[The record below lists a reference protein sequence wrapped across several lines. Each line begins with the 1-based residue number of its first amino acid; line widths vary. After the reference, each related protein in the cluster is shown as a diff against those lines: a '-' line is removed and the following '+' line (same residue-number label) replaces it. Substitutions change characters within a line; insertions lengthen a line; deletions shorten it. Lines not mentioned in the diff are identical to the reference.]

1 MRENNSEFNSFG
13 LVRFIWQWR
22 VLLGIVCIGAAIL
35 SFVFSMPCFIT
46 PQFKSTAVVF
56 APRTN
61 SVSKILTNEQ
71 NYNER
76 LDIKAYAVDEETEQ
90 MMQIL
95 NSREMHDK
103 LISIFN
109 LSVHYDIDSTK
120 KYWKTKLYKTVSD
133 KVEIKRTEFGAIAIT
148 VTDHD
153 SQFAADMANEVVRQ
167 LDTIK
172 NRIEYERTLAAYNLL
187 AEQVEEMNK
196 EIRRVDD
203 SLRVLG
209 EKGVLML
216 EKQSDRLSQQYA
228 IAVAQGNQ
236 AAMSRLEKEIEKV
249 AIWGPTVLSLQNEQL
264 EYSHFKALCKSK
276 MLDAQMDMKN
286 GMPVKFVIDQA
297 VASDKK
303 AYPKRSIIM
312 ILSTFGAFILALMVL
327 LIIRNINEET
337 IADSKQ
343 TNEA

>member
-1 MRENNSEFNSFG
+1 MKEKNNDFNSFG
-13 LVRFIWQWR
+13 LIRFIWQWR
-22 VLLGIVCIGAAIL
+22 ILLIAVSVAAAIL
-35 SFVFSMPCFIT
+35 SFIFSMPCFIT
-46 PQFKSTAVVF
+46 PQFKSTAVIY

-76 LDIKAYAVDEETEQ
+76 LDIKAYAVEEETEQ

-95 NSREMHDK
+95 NSREMQDK
-103 LISIFN
+103 LIEIFN
-109 LSVHYDIDSTK
+109 LSVHYDIDSTE
-120 KYWKTKLYKTVSD
+120 KYWKTKLYKAVTN
-133 KVEIKRTEFGAIAIT
+133 KVDIKRTEFGAISIT

-153 SQFAADMANEVVRQ
+153 AQFAADMANEITRQ

-172 NRIEYERTLAAYNLL
+172 NRTEYERACAAYELL
-187 AEQVEEMNK
+187 SQQIKEMDV

-203 SLRVLG
+203 TLRVLG

-236 AAMSRLEKEIEKV
+236 GAMSRLEKEIEKV

-264 EYSHFKALCKSK
+264 EYSHYKALCKSK
-276 MLDAQMDMKN
+276 MLDAKMDMQSK
-286 GMPVKFVIDQA
+286 MPVKFVIDKA
-297 VASDKK
+297 IAHDKK
-303 AYPKRSIIM
+303 AYPKRSIVM
-312 ILSTFGAFILALMVL
+312 ILSTLGAFILTFMTL
-327 LIIRNINEET
+327 LIINNIKEEPITPRKNEKE
-337 IADSKQ
+337 
-343 TNEA
+343 

>member
-1 MRENNSEFNSFG
+1 MKEKNNDFNSFG
-13 LVRFIWQWR
+13 LIRFMWQWR
-22 VLLGIVCIGAAIL
+22 ILLIAVSITAAIL
-35 SFVFSMPCFIT
+35 SFIFSMPCFIT
-46 PQFKSTAVVF
+46 PQFKSTAVVY

-76 LDIKAYAVDEETEQ
+76 LDIKAYAVEEETEQ

-95 NSREMHDK
+95 NSREMQDK
-103 LISIFN
+103 LIETFN

-120 KYWKTKLYKTVSD
+120 KYWKTKLYKTVKD
-133 KVEIKRTEFGAIAIT
+133 KVDIKRTEFGAISIT
-148 VTDHD
+148 VADHD
-153 SQFAADMANEVVRQ
+153 SQFAADMANEITRQ

-172 NRIEYERTLAAYNLL
+172 NRIEYERAKAAYQLL
-187 AEQVEEMNK
+187 AQQVVEMDA
-196 EIRRVDD
+196 EIKRIDD

-249 AIWGPTVLSLQNEQL
+249 ALWGPTVLSLQNEQL

-276 MLDAQMDMKN
+276 MLDAKMDMDG
-286 GMPVKFVIDQA
+286 GMPVKFVIDNA
-297 VASDKK
+297 IAHDKK
-303 AYPKRSIIM
+303 AYPKRSVIM
-312 ILSTFGAFILALMVL
+312 ILSTLGAFILTLMTL
-327 LIIRNINEET
+327 LIINNIKEDPIAPSHKKEE
-337 IADSKQ
+337 
-343 TNEA
+343 

>member
-1 MRENNSEFNSFG
+1 MKEKNNDFNSFG
-13 LVRFIWQWR
+13 LIRFMWQWR
-22 VLLGIVCIGAAIL
+22 ILLIAVSITAAIL
-35 SFVFSMPCFIT
+35 SFIFSMPCFIT
-46 PQFKSTAVVF
+46 PQFKSTAVVY

-76 LDIKAYAVDEETEQ
+76 LDIKAYAVEEETEQ

-95 NSREMHDK
+95 NSREMQDK
-103 LISIFN
+103 LIETFN

-120 KYWKTKLYKTVSD
+120 KYWKTKLYKTVKN
-133 KVEIKRTEFGAIAIT
+133 KVDIKRTEFGAISIT
-148 VTDHD
+148 VADHD
-153 SQFAADMANEVVRQ
+153 SQFAANMANEITGQ

-172 NRIEYERTLAAYNLL
+172 NRIEYERAKAAYQLL
-187 AEQVEEMNK
+187 AQQVVEMDA
-196 EIRRVDD
+196 EIKRIDD
-203 SLRVLG
+203 SLRALG

-249 AIWGPTVLSLQNEQL
+249 ALWGPTVLSLQNEQL

-276 MLDAQMDMKN
+276 MLDAKMDMDG
-286 GMPVKFVIDQA
+286 GMPVKFVIDNA
-297 VASDKK
+297 IAHDKK
-303 AYPKRSIIM
+303 AYPKRSVIM
-312 ILSTFGAFILALMVL
+312 ILSTLGAFILTLMTL
-327 LIIRNINEET
+327 LIINNIKEDPIAPSHKKEE
-337 IADSKQ
+337 
-343 TNEA
+343 